1 MVYTWAVWKD
11 NRLVGYVRSYSEW
24 DAIRIANSKYGIRLY
39 VERCLEHVDN
49 PS

>member
-24 DAIRIANSKYGIRLY
+24 DAIRLAHSQYGIGLY
-39 VERCLEHVDN
+39 VERCLEHVGQT
-49 PS
+49 